1 VIVEIILGLLILI
14 EGYVIWNL
22 NRKTE
27 MLETWVENFSQLIEA
42 VQNNLKEVDS
52 KGYFEEDDEVGST
65 FKRVKEIVKQLDEFK
80 GEEVNVSD

>member
-1 VIVEIILGLLILI
+1 MIVEIILGLLILI

-27 MLETWVENFSQLIEA
+27 MLETWVENFSQQIDA

-65 FKRVKEIVKQLDEFK
+65 FDRIKQIINELDNFK
-80 GEEVNVSD
+80 GEDVDAS